1 MPVNQEIT
9 AEEQRA
15 IVRSA
20 FAEGAMAVMNAV
32 QAVLK
37 DAYTNPKSRLKNL
50 TPAQILGRYAES
62 IHSSVM
68 TNFENDR
75 ILRDMD
81 ESHVN

>member
-1 MPVNQEIT
+1 
-9 AEEQRA
+9 
-15 IVRSA
+15 
-20 FAEGAMAVMNAV
+20 MAVMTAV

-37 DAYTNPKSRLKNL
+37 DAYTNPESRLKHL
-50 TPAQILGRYAES
+50 TPAQIIGRYAES